1 IKMASCV
8 SCARSQQNQ
17 QKHKQPQRRNC
28 GAGAGAGSHI
38 LQIYSAWAWITL
50 LVASAAIVQSAAVS
64 FGGLLSHPTFKPLCS
79 AQHEQFIES
88 DGKESSLI
96 IELKP
101 SSYGMEHASCSR
113 ILSAPPN
120 YGFIVRLILPKLRLN
135 QPPEAATTSPPT
147 NIMAASNTNSSKLR
161 RTAKSGGV
169 TEATAPLERLNS
181 TSHGSRVL
189 GRTCPLNIFSSLDPH
204 TAQWKVDPCQ
214 LEDTASEMEDP
225 VRLFH
230 GRVRIVWEHGLHS
243 LRSKLMVTVLGKGE
257 QCKDGS
263 KHQCLRIGDEPLLCI
278 SKELACD
285 GIRHCPYSNE
295 YDSDEDYELCSKQHR
310 PGVGNLPAGLESDLF
325 EQFALEVF
333 RNLFANDAPTGPEE
347 QPARNGSNGA
357 VDNSTAVTSTTTLRK
372 VHTKDMKKPGGDGS
386 PNSIGP
392 SFSTAADA
400 ESSQKPDNETVDVG
414 GTGAGSG
421 FTRRN
426 STRSGV
432 HSDLSKYG
440 PWGYLMLGML
450 LCGGALLICGLWV
463 VCCRLSS
470 HIETIRSLAASASQH
485 AVNNEREAALA
496 AANGAGGGGLD
507 QLGATSP
514 PNYEELDPPPA
525 YSVLFPNQKA
535 ASSNTLNLDA
545 AAASTTTA
553 AAAAAAATAAAAAL
567 AGATA
572 LPQGAG
578 PVEQPHLH
586 PQQSPHPQEQPTN

>member
-1 IKMASCV
+1 MATAACV
-8 SCARSQQNQ
+8 RCAQQQ
-17 QKHKQPQRRNC
+17 QKQQTQQKQAQAQPQQRRNS
-28 GAGAGAGSHI
+28 GSHRI
-38 LQIYSAWAWITL
+38 LQIYGAWALITL
-50 LVASAAIVQSAAVS
+50 LAASAAIVQSAAVS
-64 FGGLLSHPTFKPLCS
+64 SFGDRRSHPTFKPLCS
-79 AQHEQFIES
+79 VQHEHFIES

-101 SSYGMEHASCSR
+101 GSYGEEHPSCAR
-113 ILSAPPN
+113 ILSAPPS
-120 YGFIVRLILPKLRLN
+120 YGFIVRLILPKLRHS
-135 QPPEAATTSPPT
+135 QPEPDPDTTSPAT
-147 NIMAASNTNSSKLR
+147 NIMPATSAVGGSTNSSKLR
-161 RTAKSGGV
+161 RTAKS
-169 TEATAPLERLNS
+169 EASMAMGQANS
-181 TSHGSRVL
+181 TMASRVV
-189 GRTCPLNIFSSLDPH
+189 GRSCPLNIFSSLDPH
-204 TAQWKVDPCQ
+204 TAQWRVDPCQ

-230 GRVRIVWEHGLHS
+230 GRVRIVWEHGMNT

-263 KHQCLRIGDEPLLCI
+263 KHQCLRIGDEPILCI

-295 YDSDEDYELCSKQHR
+295 YDSDEDYELCSKKRR
-310 PGVGNLPAGLESDLF
+310 PGAGHLPAGLESDLF

-333 RNLFANDAPTGPEE
+333 RNLFANDAPTGPAEVV
-347 QPARNGSNGA
+347 PRNGSSEGA
-357 VDNSTAVTSTTTLRK
+357 GGDNSTASTTTTLRK
-372 VHTKDMKKPGGDGS
+372 VHTKDMKKPGDGDGS

-392 SFSTAADA
+392 SLATAGV
-400 ESSQKPDNETVDVG
+400 EHKLDNDTTELGV

-426 STRSGV
+426 STRSGL

-463 VCCRLSS
+463 LCCRLSS
-470 HIETIRSLAASASQH
+470 HIESIRSLAASASQH

-496 AANGAGGGGLD
+496 AANGGGGGGGGQD
-507 QLGATSP
+507 HLGATSP

-545 AAASTTTA
+545 TAASTTTA
-553 AAAAAAATAAAAAL
+553 AAAAAAAVAAAAL
-567 AGATA
+567 AGAV
-572 LPQGAG
+572 PSEGA
-578 PVEQPHLH
+578 H
-586 PQQSPHPQEQPTN
+586 PSQQQQEQEQTTN

>member
-1 IKMASCV
+1 
-8 SCARSQQNQ
+8 
-17 QKHKQPQRRNC
+17 
-28 GAGAGAGSHI
+28 GD
-38 LQIYSAWAWITL
+38 
-50 LVASAAIVQSAAVS
+50 
-64 FGGLLSHPTFKPLCS
+64 LLSHPTFKPLCS
-79 AQHEQFIES
+79 AQHEHFIES

-101 SSYGMEHASCSR
+101 GSYGAEHASCSR
-113 ILSAPPN
+113 ILSAPPS
-120 YGFIVRLILPKLRLN
+120 YGFIVRLILPKLRHSQLPV
-135 QPPEAATTSPPT
+135 PPDGGT
-147 NIMAASNTNSSKLR
+147 NIMAASSNTSKPR
-161 RTAKSGGV
+161 RTAKTGSM
-169 TEATAPLERLNS
+169 TEEGERLNS
-181 TSHGSRVL
+181 TNPSSRLV

-204 TAQWKVDPCQ
+204 TAQWRVDPCQ

-230 GRVRIVWEHGLHS
+230 GRVRIVWEHGEHT

-263 KHQCLRIGDEPLLCI
+263 KHQCLRIGDEPILCI

-295 YDSDEDYELCSKQHR
+295 YDSDEDYELCSKMNR
-310 PGVGNLPAGLESDLF
+310 PGAGHLPAGLESDLF

-333 RNLFANDAPTGPEE
+333 RNLFANDAPTGPQEE
-347 QPARNGSNGA
+347 LAPSRNGSEGA
-357 VDNSTAVTSTTTLRK
+357 GGATTDNSTATSTTTLRK
-372 VHTKDMKKPGGDGS
+372 VHTKDMKKPGGGDGS
-386 PNSIGP
+386 PNSIDPKLQGAGA
-392 SFSTAADA
+392 TAEEGDPL
-400 ESSQKPDNETVDVG
+400 QKAYNETADMGVG

-426 STRSGV
+426 STRTGA

-450 LCGGALLICGLWV
+450 LCGGALLICGLWA

-470 HIETIRSLAASASQH
+470 HIESIRSLAASASQH

-496 AANGAGGGGLD
+496 AANGSGGGGLD
-507 QLGATSP
+507 QMGATSP

-553 AAAAAAATAAAAAL
+553 AAAAAAAAL
-567 AGATA
+567 AGATLAGASSLA
-572 LPQGAG
+572 LAPGATEG
-578 PVEQPHLH
+578 EIITRTTS
-586 PQQSPHPQEQPTN
+586 PQQHHPAGQEQPTN

>member
-1 IKMASCV
+1 MATAACV
-8 SCARSQQNQ
+8 RCAQQQQ
-17 QKHKQPQRRNC
+17 QKQQQQHEAHAQQQQRRN
-28 GAGAGAGSHI
+28 SPRILHI
-38 LQIYSAWAWITL
+38 YCAWALITL
-50 LVASAAIVQSAAVS
+50 LAASAAMVQSAAV
-64 FGGLLSHPTFKPLCS
+64 FGDLLSHPTFKPLCS
-79 AQHEQFIES
+79 AQHEHFIES

-101 SSYGMEHASCSR
+101 GLYGAEHASCSR

-120 YGFIVRLILPKLRLN
+120 YGFIVRLILPKLPHG
-135 QPPEAATTSPPT
+135 QPLDAATTRSTPT
-147 NIMAASNTNSSKLR
+147 NIMAAAAGGNNSSKLR
-161 RTAKSGGV
+161 RTAKSGGMS
-169 TEATAPLERLNS
+169 ESSEPLNS
-181 TSHGSRVL
+181 TRVIVSSAPSRVL

-204 TAQWKVDPCQ
+204 TAQWRVDPCQ

-230 GRVRIVWEHGLHS
+230 GRVKIVWEHGQHA

-263 KHQCLRIGDEPLLCI
+263 KHQCLKIGDEPILCI

-295 YDSDEDYELCSKQHR
+295 YDSDEDYELCSKQRR
-310 PGVGNLPAGLESDLF
+310 PGAGKLAAGLESDLF

-333 RNLFANDAPTGPEE
+333 RNLFANDAPTAPEDL
-347 QPARNGSNGA
+347 PRNGSDGA
-357 VDNSTAVTSTTTLRK
+357 GGLDNSTATSTTTLRK

-392 SFSTAADA
+392 SLVTEGDLQRSENDTA
-400 ESSQKPDNETVDVG
+400 EMGG

-426 STRSGV
+426 STRSGL

-450 LCGGALLICGLWV
+450 LCGGALLICGLW
-463 VCCRLSS
+463 
-470 HIETIRSLAASASQH
+470 ASASQH

-496 AANGAGGGGLD
+496 AANGGGNGGGD
-507 QLGATSP
+507 HLGATSP

-535 ASSNTLNLDA
+535 ASSTTLNLDA
-545 AAASTTTA
+545 TAASTTAAAA
-553 AAAAAAATAAAAAL
+553 AAAAAAATAAAATAL
-567 AGATA
+567 AGATPSA
-572 LPQGAG
+572 SAQQH
-578 PVEQPHLH
+578 QPH
-586 PQQSPHPQEQPTN
+586 QQQEQPTN

>member
-1 IKMASCV
+1 MATAACV
-8 SCARSQQNQ
+8 RCAQQQQ
-17 QKHKQPQRRNC
+17 QKQQQQHEAHAQQQLQQQQRRN
-28 GAGAGAGSHI
+28 SPRILHI
-38 LQIYSAWAWITL
+38 YCAWALITL
-50 LVASAAIVQSAAVS
+50 LAASAAMVQSAAV
-64 FGGLLSHPTFKPLCS
+64 FGDLLSHPTFKPLCS
-79 AQHEQFIES
+79 AQHEHFIES

-101 SSYGMEHASCSR
+101 GLYGAEHASCSR

-120 YGFIVRLILPKLRLN
+120 YGFIVRLILPKLPHG
-135 QPPEAATTSPPT
+135 QPLDAATTRSTPT
-147 NIMAASNTNSSKLR
+147 NIMAAAAGGNNSSKLR
-161 RTAKSGGV
+161 RTAKSGGMS
-169 TEATAPLERLNS
+169 ESPELANS
-181 TSHGSRVL
+181 TRVIASSAPSRVL

-204 TAQWKVDPCQ
+204 TAQWRVDPCQ

-230 GRVRIVWEHGLHS
+230 GRVKIVWEHGQHA

-263 KHQCLRIGDEPLLCI
+263 KHQCLKIGDEPILCI

-295 YDSDEDYELCSKQHR
+295 YDSDEDYELCSKQRR
-310 PGVGNLPAGLESDLF
+310 PGAGKLAAGLESDLF

-333 RNLFANDAPTGPEE
+333 RNLFANDAPTAPEDL
-347 QPARNGSNGA
+347 PRNGSDGA
-357 VDNSTAVTSTTTLRK
+357 VGLDNSTVTSTITLRK

-392 SFSTAADA
+392 SLVTEGDQQRPENDTA
-400 ESSQKPDNETVDVG
+400 EMGV

-426 STRSGV
+426 STRSGL

-450 LCGGALLICGLWV
+450 LCGGALLICGLW
-463 VCCRLSS
+463 
-470 HIETIRSLAASASQH
+470 ASASQH

-496 AANGAGGGGLD
+496 AANGGGNGGGD
-507 QLGATSP
+507 HLGATSP

-535 ASSNTLNLDA
+535 ASSTTLNLDA
-545 AAASTTTA
+545 TAASTTAAAA
-553 AAAAAAATAAAAAL
+553 AAAAAAATAAATGAASTAL

-572 LPQGAG
+572 SESA
-578 PVEQPHLH
+578 
-586 PQQSPHPQEQPTN
+586 QQHQQQQEQPTN